1 MTVSPLR
8 SRAVWITIAV
18 VLALIGY
25 KTISIM
31 RAIADGA
38 NHQMPP
44 EGVTTFELQP
54 RTLETTVSAVAS
66 LAAVQGAELSAE
78 EAGRVAKI
86 NFDSGSLVNAGD
98 VLVQL
103 DTSVESAQLK
113 SAEAKAQLAQ
123 VNLRRV
129 RALRP
134 SNAASQ
140 SDLDA
145 AEATAKQAEA
155 DANAVRAL
163 IERKTISAPFAG
175 RAGIRRVNAGDFVMQ
190 GDKIVPL
197 HSLSELY
204 ADLYLPQQNLGIVK
218 IGQTARLTS
227 DAVSGAAFTGTIT
240 AIDPQVSETTRNFRV
255 QATFKNEADKLRPG
269 MFGTVS
275 IITGA
280 QENLLAI
287 PVSSVSY
294 APYGNSVFVM
304 AKIDDGKG
312 GTYDGVEQR
321 IVHLGAARGD
331 LVEVVSGLEPGLKVV
346 SSGAFKLMPKMAVVE
361 NNSVTPGDT
370 TDPKVE
376 DN

>member
-1 MTVSPLR
+1 MKDVGAVLR
-8 SRAVWITIAV
+8 SGTEIA
-18 VLALIGY
+18 
-25 KTISIM
+25 
-31 RAIADGA
+31 RF
-38 NHQMPP
+38 N
-44 EGVTTFELQP
+44 
-54 RTLETTVSAVAS
+54 
-66 LAAVQGAELSAE
+66 
-78 EAGRVAKI
+78 
-86 NFDSGSLVNAGD
+86 
-98 VLVQL
+98 
-103 DTSVESAQLK
+103 
-113 SAEAKAQLAQ
+113 
-123 VNLRRV
+123 
-129 RALRP
+129 
-134 SNAASQ
+134 
-140 SDLDA
+140 
-145 AEATAKQAEA
+145 
-155 DANAVRAL
+155 
-163 IERKTISAPFAG
+163 
-175 RAGIRRVNAGDFVMQ
+175 
-190 GDKIVPL
+190 
-197 HSLSELY
+197 
-204 ADLYLPQQNLGIVK
+204 
-218 IGQTARLTS
+218 
-227 DAVSGAAFTGTIT
+227 AVSGAVFTGTVT

-275 IITGA
+275 IVTGA

-361 NNSVTPGDT
+361 NNSVTPGNT